1 MERIIESF
9 DEFKDNLNEH
19 LIKAPKGGFTKEDIE
34 KILKRDGDISVYVER
49 DKANYF
55 IVPHMHIKGKLE
67 KGDDEKFFP
76 LTKAGKA
83 VQVKFEDISSVTAQ
97 A

>member
-9 DEFKDNLNEH
+9 DEFKNQLNEK
-19 LIKAPKGGFTKEDIE
+19 LIKAPDMGFTKEDVE
-34 KILKRDGDISVYVER
+34 KILKKDNDISIYVDR

-55 IVPHMHIKGKLE
+55 ITPHMHNNGKLE
-67 KGDDEKFFP
+67 KGNKDVFFP

-83 VQVKFEDISSVTAQ
+83 VQVKFKDISSITL
-97 A
+97 